1 MLPQAKKRCSMRS
14 LSYCEVGYCNKRSET
29 IVGGK
34 RMSAKLERIDY
45 PELLRALGHFIQRE
59 HLSEVS
65 IIEFDRG
72 WVIAGLTFKST
83 AQGFIRVPADF
94 VISHDEVR
102 KMIQELQDQ
111 RQRDAQTKR
120 GWRG

>member
-1 MLPQAKKRCSMRS
+1 MPAK
-14 LSYCEVGYCNKRSET
+14 N
-29 IVGGK
+29 
-34 RMSAKLERIDY
+34 ERVDY
-45 PELLRALGHFIQRE
+45 PELLRALGHFIQQE

-65 IIEFDRG
+65 IVEFDRG

-102 KMIQELQDQ
+102 KMIAELQEQ
-111 RQRDAQTKR
+111 RLRAAQTKR

>member
-1 MLPQAKKRCSMRS
+1 
-14 LSYCEVGYCNKRSET
+14 
-29 IVGGK
+29 
-34 RMSAKLERIDY
+34 MSAKLERIDY

-72 WVIAGLTFKST
+72 WVITGLTFKST
-83 AQGFIRVPADF
+83 AQGFIRIPADF
-94 VISHDEVR
+94 VLSHDEVR
-102 KMIQELQDQ
+102 KMIHELQEQ
-111 RQRDAQTKR
+111 RQRATQTKR

>member
-1 MLPQAKKRCSMRS
+1 MPVSR
-14 LSYCEVGYCNKRSET
+14 
-29 IVGGK
+29 
-34 RMSAKLERIDY
+34 ERVDY

-65 IIEFDRG
+65 ILEFDRG
-72 WVIAGLTFKST
+72 WVIAGLTYKST

-102 KMIQELQDQ
+102 KMLQELQDQ
-111 RQRDAQTKR
+111 RQHDQQKR
-120 GWRG
+120 GWLG

>member
-1 MLPQAKKRCSMRS
+1 MPGQ
-14 LSYCEVGYCNKRSET
+14 V
-29 IVGGK
+29 
-34 RMSAKLERIDY
+34 ERVDY

-65 IIEFDRG
+65 IVEFDRG
-72 WVIAGLTFKST
+72 WVITGLTFKST

-102 KMIQELQDQ
+102 KLIQDLQDL
-111 RQRDAQTKR
+111 RQRDQQTRR
-120 GWRG
+120 GWLG

>member
-1 MLPQAKKRCSMRS
+1 MPQSP
-14 LSYCEVGYCNKRSET
+14 
-29 IVGGK
+29 
-34 RMSAKLERIDY
+34 ERVDY

-65 IIEFDRG
+65 ILEFDRG

-94 VISHDEVR
+94 VVSHDEVR
-102 KMIQELQDQ
+102 KMIQDLQDQ
-111 RQRDAQTKR
+111 RQREPQTKR
-120 GWRG
+120 GWLG

>member
-1 MLPQAKKRCSMRS
+1 MPAKH
-14 LSYCEVGYCNKRSET
+14 
-29 IVGGK
+29 
-34 RMSAKLERIDY
+34 ERIDY

-65 IIEFDRG
+65 IVEFDRG

-111 RQRDAQTKR
+111 RLRDAQTKR

>member
-1 MLPQAKKRCSMRS
+1 
-14 LSYCEVGYCNKRSET
+14 
-29 IVGGK
+29 
-34 RMSAKLERIDY
+34 MSAKLERIDY

-72 WVIAGLTFKST
+72 WVITGLTFKST
-83 AQGFIRVPADF
+83 AQGFIRIPADF

-102 KMIQELQDQ
+102 KMIHDLQDQ
-111 RQRDAQTKR
+111 RQRATQPKW